1 MKLSFHRRVQLSLL
15 LAGLCTTALA
25 DPPACSTEK
34 VNHQDCTFT
43 INRWYPVTF
52 PTIQMSYGKKIIVRL
67 ENPLSFETATLDSAG
82 TTLLP
87 PSDQGAAL
95 LTAAIPNL
103 QGLVFSTAIKPA
115 AIAAAAAARAGKKPA
130 APGTSG
136 NPAEDQVIL
145 ELMQLQ
151 QMLENAGATIDGV
164 FANALIVYAQ
174 LSQVLSPLPIA
185 GAGSAGDVPALAA
198 APNTPNPWVPS
209 KFPIWRAYL
218 LCELV
223 GGYDCAIGT
232 PPSVNEV
239 LGHSDVLGQLS
250 ALQSELAPSTSN
262 PLFDQHVFDF
272 LAQKTS
278 NDIKQL
284 PAASQQQYLD
294 AWTLFTG
301 QENRLVSVMASLGTT
316 LPSVQKDF
324 QTYYENIQLTLTN
337 PVPGDPVQLGT
348 ITDPR
353 TSSSPYPP
361 FLGRQV
367 AFTVNVVN
375 QIATS
380 RASVITSQA
389 KTAIVTIT
397 VLYADPRFETS
408 AGVLFNFV
416 HDRTFADQSITT
428 PALGTSQTAGEMQIF
443 ETATRPTVV
452 PFVAGHVRL
461 GDDFIVG
468 HRRSAFYATGWI
480 GINPNNTLPEYGA
493 GPTFAWRSFMFSALY
508 DRTHDTRLTP
518 GSYVG
523 QIVCSPSP
531 TAGSSLPSCTPPP
544 SAPTTT
550 TFATNAFAV
559 GISIRIPTTFA
570 AGTGGVSR

>member
-1 MKLSFHRRVQLSLL
+1 MKLSFCNCIQLSLFV
-15 LAGLCTTALA
+15 ASLCATALA
-25 DPPACSTEK
+25 DSPACSTEK
-34 VNHQDCTFT
+34 VNHQDCIFT

-52 PTIQMSYGKKIIVRL
+52 PTIQMSYGKKVIVLL
-67 ENPLSFETATLDSAG
+67 ENPMSFETATLDSAG

-87 PSDQGAAL
+87 ASDQGAAL
-95 LTAAIPNL
+95 LTAVIPNL
-103 QGLVFSTAIKPA
+103 KGLVFSTAVKPG
-115 AIAAAAAARAGKKPA
+115 AIAAAVKAGAALKPA
-130 APGTSG
+130 APGASG
-136 NPAEDQVIL
+136 NPAEDQVVL
-145 ELMQLQ
+145 ELAQLQ
-151 QMLENAGATIDGV
+151 QMLDTAGGTVDSL
-164 FANALIVYAQ
+164 FTNALIVYAQ
-174 LSQVLSPLPIA
+174 LSQILSPLPTV
-185 GAGSAGDVPALAA
+185 GAGSAVAALPLAA
-198 APNTPNPWVPS
+198 DLNTPNPWDPA
-209 KFPIWRAYL
+209 KYPFWRAYL

-223 GGYDCAIGT
+223 GGNDCATST
-232 PPSVNEV
+232 PPSFNN
-239 LGHSDVLGQLS
+239 VLGQLS
-250 ALQSELAPSTSN
+250 ALQSQLPPATSN

-294 AWTLFTG
+294 AITLFTA
-301 QENRLVSVMASLGTT
+301 QENRLVSVMASLATT

-337 PVPGDPVQLGT
+337 PVPGGSVQLGA
-348 ITDPR
+348 IIDPR
-353 TSSSPYPP
+353 TSTTAYPP

-416 HDRTFADQSITT
+416 HDRTFAYQTIAVPVT
-428 PALGTSQTAGEMQIF
+428 GTSQTVGEMQII
-443 ETATRPTVV
+443 ETATRPAVV
-452 PFVAGHVRL
+452 PFVAGHIRL
-461 GDDFIVG
+461 GNDFIVG
-468 HRRSAFYATGWI
+468 HRRSALYATGWI
-480 GINPNNTLPEYGA
+480 GINLNNTLPEYGA
-493 GPTFAWRSFMFSALY
+493 GPTFSWRSFMFSALY

-523 QIVCSPSP
+523 QVVCSPSP
-531 TAGSSLPSCTPPP
+531 PAGSSLPSCTPPP
-544 SAPTTT
+544 SAPTTA
-550 TFATNAFAV
+550 TFSTNSFAI